1 MINVYVVKQLLLSK
15 QNDVWKKDLQLSYGD
30 VYFTFL
36 EVCVMNSTTLFNIFG
51 YDHTVL
57 DYIPDDGTHA

>member
-36 EVCVMNSTTLFNIFG
+36 EVCVMNSTTLFKMAMTI
-51 YDHTVL
+51 L
-57 DYIPDDGTHA
+57 C